1 MCMESGEL
9 PYMALSY
16 TWQEGQKLTLEN
28 CVVAYILEDLE
39 CRDKDFGVL
48 FRSHWGTH

>member
-9 PYMALSY
+9 FYMVLFY
-16 TWQEGQKLTLEN
+16 IWQEGQKLILEN
-28 CVVAYILEDLE
+28 CVVVYIFEDLE

-48 FRSHWGTH
+48 FRSYWGIY